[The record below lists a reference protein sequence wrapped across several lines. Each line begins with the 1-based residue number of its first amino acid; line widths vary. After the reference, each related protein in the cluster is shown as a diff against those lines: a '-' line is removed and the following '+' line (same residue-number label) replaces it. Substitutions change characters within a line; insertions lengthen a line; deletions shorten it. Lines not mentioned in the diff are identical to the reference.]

1 MKTMLEL
8 ITTEMEAAF
17 EKAGYDKEL
26 AKVTLSNRPD
36 LCEYQCNGAMAAAK
50 EYKKAPF
57 MIADEVVA
65 IVAGLAATDVDGVA
79 SMAGNITNEL
89 VSKLG
94 MKNLSKGVKVEV
106 LDGVVTVDLTLN
118 IEYGMNILETS
129 KKVQEKV
136 KAAIENMTGLEVADV
151 NIHIA
156 SVDMENEKGK

>member
-1 MKTMLEL
+1 MAEKR
-8 ITTEMEAAF
+8 TTY
-17 EKAGYDKEL
+17 KIQ
-26 AKVTLSNRPD
+26 D
-36 LCEYQCNGAMAAAK
+36 LGGIGEVH
-50 EYKKAPF
+50 
-57 MIADEVVA
+57 IADEVVA

-94 MKNLSKGVKVEV
+94 KKNLSKGVRVTILE
-106 LDGVVTVDLTLN
+106 GVVTVDLSLN
-118 IEYGMNILETS
+118 IEYGRNILETS

-136 KAAIENMTGLEVADV
+136 KSAIENMTGLEVADVNIRVAGLEVADV